1 VTLRAR
7 VAFAALALFLSIA
20 YVPFFAGDI
29 AKWTVLF
36 VSVGFLAFLPIRID
50 RIDLSALAFVAWAWV
65 SLLWSPDP
73 MWGAV
78 WGLKITTLA
87 LLFIGLRRIEVPDW
101 VVPLGVLGT
110 LGMLFVALYGSFQN
124 ENFTTE
130 YLLVALPFLLV
141 RRIYWPIAAL
151 VLTYLLWFNESLL
164 EWVALGAILLWGL
177 WRWNRLIALVG
188 ALAGVAGVLSY
199 YTGDSL
205 WFRVDMWT
213 DTLVMW
219 TDAPLWGHGLGSFNY
234 LYPWYETASPFGLEQ
249 FFNAQM
255 WAVAAHNEY
264 LQVLAELGTIGL
276 ALAGFFVWQVR
287 SLGER
292 PPVATAA
299 LVIAAAL
306 AFFESP
312 LQHPGTGALVVLGFA
327 MLTPRYAENVP
338 KQGAIKSIGATF
350 SAAALVTAFFMAMG
364 NWFYERADNIVDIDP
379 QRALVEIVHA
389 YNWFPADLLTRQIM
403 FRYLVRLQTTV
414 PAQINYDLAEGM
426 WQISKSAMPGHPQL
440 LLDRIGYL
448 SRVGRCEEECGE
460 IYQWLLRYAPHVGE
474 VQRLKQEME
483 L

>member
-1 VTLRAR
+1 M
-7 VAFAALALFLSIA
+7 AFAALALFLSIA

-29 AKWTVLF
+29 AKWAVLF

-164 EWVALGAILLWGL
+164 EWVALGA
-177 WRWNRLIALVG
+177 
-188 ALAGVAGVLSY
+188 
-199 YTGDSL
+199 
-205 WFRVDMWT
+205 
-213 DTLVMW
+213 
-219 TDAPLWGHGLGSFNY
+219 PLWGHGLGSFNY

-338 KQGAIKSIGATF
+338 KQWAIKSIGATF